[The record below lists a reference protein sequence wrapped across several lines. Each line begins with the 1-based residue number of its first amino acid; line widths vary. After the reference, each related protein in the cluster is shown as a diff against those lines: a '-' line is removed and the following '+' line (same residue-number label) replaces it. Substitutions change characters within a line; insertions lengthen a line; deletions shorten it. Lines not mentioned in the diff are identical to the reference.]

1 MKKKGLAVAV
11 ILLFIG
17 MCVVPSTGVQEVRE
31 MSAVSFDGTHLY
43 VGGSGE
49 GNYTTIQDAIDDA
62 SDGDIVY
69 VYSGFYDESL
79 TISATIILQGEA
91 PTTTTINGI
100 AESVIE
106 VAADNVT
113 IMGFTLESLDVDEW
127 LRGIIF
133 GGNNTEIAYNIFQK
147 LGYGVEENPGYHA
160 ANHSIHDNIFRNN
173 NYGIELYSAT
183 HNMIFNNSFR
193 DNVYGGFGLY
203 YSNNNMIYDN
213 SFFHDGLEI
222 GDSYNNIVYNNT
234 INNKPIIYLEN
245 AKNIVVEHAGQ
256 VLLFNCENITIQ
268 NCYFNDTSQGIHLC
282 STKHCTISKNIF
294 TNTTGVG
301 CYMDYTRNTFIQEN
315 FFNSIYCGIIGW
327 QCINTIIKYNNFTNC
342 QLGLGFEYGAL
353 ITRII
358 RNNFINNTRD
368 IVFLFSCFFIVRQN
382 YWNEPRIIPKIIHVG
397 VEDINPNRIL
407 IDWNPAQEPYDLG
420 V

>member
-1 MKKKGLAVAV
+1 
-11 ILLFIG
+11 
-17 MCVVPSTGVQEVRE
+17 
-31 MSAVSFDGTHLY
+31 
-43 VGGSGE
+43 
-49 GNYTTIQDAIDDA
+49 
-62 SDGDIVY
+62 
-69 VYSGFYDESL
+69 
-79 TISATIILQGEA
+79 
-91 PTTTTINGI
+91 
-100 AESVIE
+100 
-106 VAADNVT
+106 
-113 IMGFTLESLDVDEW
+113 
-127 LRGIIF
+127 
-133 GGNNTEIAYNIFQK
+133 
-147 LGYGVEENPGYHA
+147 
-160 ANHSIHDNIFRNN
+160 
-173 NYGIELYSAT
+173 
-183 HNMIFNNSFR
+183 
-193 DNVYGGFGLY
+193 
-203 YSNNNMIYDN
+203 MIYDN

-245 AKNIVVEHAGQ
+245 AKNMVVEHAGQ

-268 NCYFNDTSQGIHLC
+268 NCYFNDTFQGIHLC

-294 TNTTGVG
+294 TNSTGVG
-301 CYMDYTRNTFIQEN
+301 CYMDYTRNTLIQEN

-368 IVFLFSCFFIVRQN
+368 IVFLFSCLFIVRQN

-407 IDWNPAQEPYDLG
+407 IDWRPAQEPYDIG
-420 V
+420 ME